1 MFDIPG
7 QVRWGSE
14 DCNRIWRGIHWAL
27 LQFDDFSRGTVRHG
41 YLVGSVAAVLLVGVT
56 AALVLPRGG
65 TPPAG
70 KASTQPAL
78 SPGGPPPTAPDRAGP
93 SLVPQPAVPVSPSF
107 DVVKVGPTGTA
118 VIAGRAEPGSKV
130 TVRDGDKVIGEV
142 TADRRGEWVLVP
154 DQPIGPGD
162 RLLSLE
168 ASGPTVGATVKS
180 DETVALSISPPKPGG
195 KEETALAVVLPRNGN
210 GAARV
215 LQRPDGSLPSSQG
228 TPSADKPLALS
239 LDALEYDDQGR
250 AVLSGRATP
259 GATVQIYAGNQPLA
273 TATADAAGEWSATS
287 ARVVGPGRVELR
299 LDQLGKDARVV
310 QRIVVPLA
318 QAAAAEL
325 TPGQSYTVQPGNN
338 LWQIS
343 RRAYGVGTR
352 YLIIY
357 SANLGQIRDPERIYP
372 GQVFRLP
379 KS

>member
-1 MFDIPG
+1 M
-7 QVRWGSE
+7 
-14 DCNRIWRGIHWAL
+14 
-27 LQFDDFSRGTVRHG
+27 LQFDDFSRGTVRRG
-41 YLVGSVAAVLLVGVT
+41 YLVGSTVAILLLG
-56 AALVLPRGG
+56 AAAFLVFPRSGA
-65 TPPAG
+65 PPAG

-78 SPGGPPPTAPDRAGP
+78 ATGGPGPAAQDKAGP
-93 SLVPQPAVPVSPSF
+93 SPVPQAAAPASPSF
-107 DVVKVGPTGTA
+107 DIVKIGPSGTA

-130 TVRDGDKVIGEV
+130 VVRDGDKVIGEV

-168 ASGPTVGATVKS
+168 ASGPNSGATVKS
-180 DETVALSISPPKPGG
+180 DETVALSIGAPKPGG
-195 KEETALAVVLPRNGN
+195 KGETALAVVLPRNGS

-215 LQRPDGSLPSSQG
+215 LQRPDGSLPS

-239 LDALEYDDQGR
+239 MDTLEYDDQGR

-273 TATADAAGEWSATS
+273 TATANAAGEWSATS
-287 ARVVGPGRVELR
+287 ARAVDPGRVQLR

-318 QAAAAEL
+318 QAVSEL
-325 TPGQSYTVQPGNN
+325 TPGQTYTVQPGNN

-343 RRAYGVGTR
+343 RRAYGIGTR

-357 SANLGQIRDPERIYP
+357 SANLGQIHDPERIYP
-372 GQVFRLP
+372 GQVFKVP

>member
-1 MFDIPG
+1 L
-7 QVRWGSE
+7 R
-14 DCNRIWRGIHWAL
+14 
-27 LQFDDFSRGTVRHG
+27 QFDDYSRGTVQQH
-41 YLVGSVAAVLLVGVT
+41 YLVGSAVAVLLFGAT
-56 AALVLPRGG
+56 AAMFLPRSG
-65 TPPAG
+65 TPPGG
-70 KASTQPAL
+70 KANTQTAAPA
-78 SPGGPPPTAPDRAGP
+78 TPDRAGP
-93 SLVPQPAVPVSPSF
+93 SLVPELVAPVTPSF
-107 DVVKVGPTGTA
+107 DIVKVGPAGTA

-130 TVRDGDKVIGEV
+130 TVRDGDRVIGAV

-162 RLLSLE
+162 RLLSLD
-168 ASGPTVGATVKS
+168 ASGPKDGGTVKS
-180 DETVALSISPPKPGG
+180 EETVALSISPPKPGG

-239 LDALEYDDQGR
+239 MDALEYDDQGR
-250 AVLSGRATP
+250 AVISGRASP
-259 GATVQIYAGNQPLA
+259 GATVQIYAGNQSLA

-287 ARVVGPGRVELR
+287 TRAVGPGRVELR

-325 TPGQSYTVQPGNN
+325 IPGQSYTVQPGNN

-343 RRAYGVGTR
+343 RRTYGAGTR

-357 SANLGQIRDPERIYP
+357 SANLGQIRDPEHIYP

>member
-1 MFDIPG
+1 
-7 QVRWGSE
+7 VRQ
-14 DCNRIWRGIHWAL
+14 D
-27 LQFDDFSRGTVRHG
+27 
-41 YLVGSVAAVLLVGVT
+41 YLVGSAVAVLLFGAT
-56 AALVLPRGG
+56 AAIFLTRSG
-65 TPPAG
+65 TPPGG
-70 KASTQPAL
+70 KANTQTAA
-78 SPGGPPPTAPDRAGP
+78 SPGGAAPATQDRAGP
-93 SLVPQPAVPVSPSF
+93 SLAPQPAAPVSPSF

-130 TVRDGDKVIGEV
+130 IVRDGDKVIGEV

-154 DQPIGPGD
+154 DRPIGPGD

-168 ASGPTVGATVKS
+168 ASGPNGDATVKS

-195 KEETALAVVLPRNGN
+195 NETALAVVVPRNGN

-215 LQRPDGSLPSSQG
+215 LQRPDGSSPSSQG

-239 LDALEYDDQGR
+239 MDALEYDDQGR
-250 AVLSGRATP
+250 IVLSGRATP

-287 ARVVGPGRVELR
+287 TRVVAPGRVELR

-310 QRIVVPLA
+310 QRIVVPFA
-318 QAAAAEL
+318 QAAAADL
-325 TPGQSYTVQPGNN
+325 MPGQSYTVQPGNN

-357 SANLGQIRDPERIYP
+357 SANLSQIRDPERIYP
-372 GQVFRLP
+372 GQVFKLP

>member
-1 MFDIPG
+1 
-7 QVRWGSE
+7 
-14 DCNRIWRGIHWAL
+14 
-27 LQFDDFSRGTVRHG
+27 VRHS
-41 YLVGSVAAVLLVGVT
+41 YLVGSAVAVLLVG
-56 AALVLPRGG
+56 AAAVLVLPRSGA
-65 TPPAG
+65 PPDG
-70 KASTQPAL
+70 KAATQAARP
-78 SPGGPPPTAPDRAGP
+78 PGGPAPAGEDRAEPG
-93 SLVPQPAVPVSPSF
+93 LAPQPSAPTLPTF

-168 ASGPTVGATVKS
+168 ASGPRDGATVKS
-180 DETVALSISPPKPGG
+180 DETVALSISPPKASG
-195 KEETALAVVLPRNGN
+195 KEATALAVVLPRNGN

-318 QAAAAEL
+318 EAATAEL
-325 TPGQSYTVQPGNN
+325 VPGQSYTVQPGNN

-357 SANLGQIRDPERIYP
+357 SANLSQIRDPERIYP
-372 GQVFRLP
+372 GQVFRVP

>member
-1 MFDIPG
+1 M
-7 QVRWGSE
+7 
-14 DCNRIWRGIHWAL
+14 
-27 LQFDDFSRGTVRHG
+27 RHS
-41 YLVGSVAAVLLVGVT
+41 YLVGSAVAVLLVG
-56 AALVLPRGG
+56 AAAVLVLPRSGA
-65 TPPAG
+65 PPDG
-70 KASTQPAL
+70 KAATQAARP
-78 SPGGPPPTAPDRAGP
+78 PGGPAPAGEDRAEPG
-93 SLVPQPAVPVSPSF
+93 LAPQPSAPTLPTF

-168 ASGPTVGATVKS
+168 ASGPNSGATVKS

-239 LDALEYDDQGR
+239 MDALEYDDQGR

-318 QAAAAEL
+318 EAATAEL
-325 TPGQSYTVQPGNN
+325 VPGQSYTVQPGNN

-357 SANLGQIRDPERIYP
+357 SANLSQIRDPERIYP
-372 GQVFRLP
+372 GQVFRVP

>member
-1 MFDIPG
+1 MFLPRSSTHPG
-7 QVRWGSE
+7 
-14 DCNRIWRGIHWAL
+14 
-27 LQFDDFSRGTVRHG
+27 GTANTQM
-41 YLVGSVAAVLLVGVT
+41 AAV
-56 AALVLPRGG
+56 
-65 TPPAG
+65 PA
-70 KASTQPAL
+70 T
-78 SPGGPPPTAPDRAGP
+78 PDRAGP
-93 SLVPQPAVPVSPSF
+93 GLTPQPAAPVAPSF
-107 DVVKVGPTGTA
+107 DIVKIGPSGTA

-130 TVRDGDKVIGEV
+130 TVRDGNKVIGAV

-168 ASGPTVGATVKS
+168 ASGPGGGATVKS

-215 LQRPDGSLPSSQG
+215 LQRPDGSLPSSRG
-228 TPSADKPLALS
+228 TTSADKPLALS
-239 LDALEYDDQGR
+239 MDALEYDDQGR

-287 ARVVGPGRVELR
+287 TRVVGPGRVELR

-325 TPGQSYTVQPGNN
+325 IPGQSYTVQPGNN

-357 SANLGQIRDPERIYP
+357 SANLGQIRDPEHIYP
-372 GQVFRLP
+372 GQVFKLP

>member
-1 MFDIPG
+1 
-7 QVRWGSE
+7 
-14 DCNRIWRGIHWAL
+14 
-27 LQFDDFSRGTVRHG
+27 
-41 YLVGSVAAVLLVGVT
+41 
-56 AALVLPRGG
+56 
-65 TPPAG
+65 
-70 KASTQPAL
+70 
-78 SPGGPPPTAPDRAGP
+78 
-93 SLVPQPAVPVSPSF
+93 
-107 DVVKVGPTGTA
+107 
-118 VIAGRAEPGSKV
+118 V
-130 TVRDGDKVIGEV
+130 TVRDGDKVIGDV

-168 ASGPTVGATVKS
+168 ASGPNSSATIKS

-195 KEETALAVVLPRNGN
+195 KEETALAVVLPREGN
-210 GAARV
+210 AAPRV
-215 LQRPDGSLPSSQG
+215 LQRPDGSLPSGQG

-239 LDALEYDDQGR
+239 MDTLEYDDQGR

-273 TATADAAGEWSATS
+273 TATANAAGEWSATS
-287 ARVVGPGRVELR
+287 TRAVDPGRVQLR

-318 QAAAAEL
+318 QAAAGEL
-325 TPGQSYTVQPGNN
+325 TPGQTYTVQPGNN

-343 RRAYGVGTR
+343 RRAYGIGTR

-372 GQVFRLP
+372 GQVFKVP

>member
-1 MFDIPG
+1 
-7 QVRWGSE
+7 
-14 DCNRIWRGIHWAL
+14 
-27 LQFDDFSRGTVRHG
+27 VRHG
-41 YLVGSVAAVLLVGVT
+41 YLVGSAVVVLLVGG
-56 AALVLPRGG
+56 AAVLVLPRSG
-65 TPPAG
+65 TPPAE
-70 KASTQPAL
+70 KASTQPVVSA
-78 SPGGPPPTAPDRAGP
+78 GGPASNREDRTGPNLVAQPNAPVA
-93 SLVPQPAVPVSPSF
+93 PSF
-107 DVVKVGPTGTA
+107 DVVKVGPSGTA

-130 TVRDGDKVIGEV
+130 TVRDGDKVIGAV

-168 ASGPTVGATVKS
+168 ASGPKEGATVKS

-215 LQRPDGSLPSSQG
+215 LQRPDGSLPS

-239 LDALEYDDQGR
+239 MDALEYDDQGR

-287 ARVVGPGRVELR
+287 TRAVGPGRVELR
-299 LDQLGKDARVV
+299 LDQMGKDARVV

-325 TPGQSYTVQPGNN
+325 TPGQSYIVQPGNN

>member
-1 MFDIPG
+1 
-7 QVRWGSE
+7 VRY
-14 DCNRIWRGIHWAL
+14 
-27 LQFDDFSRGTVRHG
+27 G
-41 YLVGSVAAVLLVGVT
+41 YLVGSAVAALLVGG
-56 AALVLPRGG
+56 AAVVVLPRSGA
-65 TPPAG
+65 PPAG
-70 KASTQPAL
+70 KSTTQAAL
-78 SPGGPPPTAPDRAGP
+78 SKAGP
-93 SLVPQPAVPVSPSF
+93 APAEENRAEPGLAPQPSAPVLPSF

-154 DQPIGPGD
+154 DQPISPGD

-168 ASGPTVGATVKS
+168 ASGPKVGATVKS
-180 DETVALSISPPKPGG
+180 EETVALSISPPKPGG
-195 KEETALAVVLPRNGN
+195 KEETALAVVLPRNGS

-228 TPSADKPLALS
+228 TPSVDKPLALS
-239 LDALEYDDQGR
+239 MDALEYDDQGR

-273 TATADAAGEWSATS
+273 TATADAAGEWSTTS
-287 ARVVGPGRVELR
+287 TRVVGPGRVELR
-299 LDQLGKDARVV
+299 VDQLGKDARVV

-318 QAAAAEL
+318 QAATAEL
-325 TPGQSYTVQPGNN
+325 IPGQSYTVQPGNN

-357 SANLGQIRDPERIYP
+357 SANLSQIRDPERIYP
-372 GQVFRLP
+372 GQVFRVP

>member
-1 MFDIPG
+1 MFDIAGQAWPG
-7 QVRWGSE
+7 GE
-14 DCNRIWRGIHWAL
+14 DCKRICRGIHWAM
-27 LQFDDFSRGTVRHG
+27 LQFDDFSRGTVRRG
-41 YLVGSVAAVLLVGVT
+41 YLVGSAVAILLLGAAAVLVFQ
-56 AALVLPRGG
+56 RSG
-65 TPPAG
+65 TPPVV
-70 KASTQPAL
+70 KSSTQRAV
-78 SPGGPPPTAPDRAGP
+78 SPGGPAPNQEDRTGPNLAAQPTAPVA
-93 SLVPQPAVPVSPSF
+93 PSF
-107 DVVKVGPTGTA
+107 DVVKVGPSGTA

-142 TADRRGEWVLVP
+142 TSDRRGEWVLVP

-168 ASGPTVGATVKS
+168 ASGPKDGATVKS
-180 DETVALSISPPKPGG
+180 DETVALSISPPKAGG
-195 KEETALAVVLPRNGN
+195 KEETALAVVLPRNGS

-228 TPSADKPLALS
+228 TPSVDKALALS
-239 LDALEYDDQGR
+239 MDALEYDDHGR

-287 ARVVGPGRVELR
+287 SRVIRPGRVELR

-318 QAAAAEL
+318 QAATAEL
-325 TPGQSYTVQPGNN
+325 IPGQSYTVQPGNN

-357 SANLGQIRDPERIYP
+357 SANLSQIRDPERIYP
-372 GQVFRLP
+372 GQVFRVP

>member
-1 MFDIPG
+1 M
-7 QVRWGSE
+7 
-14 DCNRIWRGIHWAL
+14 
-27 LQFDDFSRGTVRHG
+27 RHG
-41 YLVGSVAAVLLVGVT
+41 YLVGSAVAVLLVGG
-56 AALVLPRGG
+56 AAVLVVPRSGA
-65 TPPAG
+65 P
-70 KASTQPAL
+70 
-78 SPGGPPPTAPDRAGP
+78 PGGKPSTRTALAPGAAAPATQDREEP
-93 SLVPQPAVPVSPSF
+93 SLVPQPSAPVSPSF

-168 ASGPTVGATVKS
+168 ASGPKAGVTVRS
-180 DETVALSISPPKPGG
+180 DETVALSISPSKPGG
-195 KEETALAVVLPRNGN
+195 KEETALAVVLPRDGN

-215 LQRPDGSLPSSQG
+215 LQRPDRSLPSSPG
-228 TPSADKPLALS
+228 TPSTDKQLALS
-239 LDALEYDDQGR
+239 MDALEYDDQGR
-250 AVLSGRATP
+250 VVLSGRATP
-259 GATVQIYAGNQPLA
+259 GASVQIYAGNQPLA

-287 ARVVGPGRVELR
+287 TRVVGPGRVELR
-299 LDQLGKDARVV
+299 IDQLGKDARVV
-310 QRIVVPLA
+310 QRIVMPLA

-325 TPGQSYTVQPGNN
+325 TPGQIYTVQPGNN

-357 SANLGQIRDPERIYP
+357 SANLSQIRDPERIYP

>member
-1 MFDIPG
+1 M
-7 QVRWGSE
+7 
-14 DCNRIWRGIHWAL
+14 
-27 LQFDDFSRGTVRHG
+27 RHA
-41 YLVGSVAAVLLVGVT
+41 YLVGSAVAVLLVG
-56 AALVLPRGG
+56 AAAVLVIPRSDA
-65 TPPAG
+65 PPAG
-70 KASTQPAL
+70 KGSTQAAR
-78 SPGGPPPTAPDRAGP
+78 SPGGAAPTGEARAKP
-93 SLVPQPAVPVSPSF
+93 RLVPQPAAPQPGPPVLPSF
-107 DVVKVGPTGTA
+107 DVVKVGPSGTA

-168 ASGPTVGATVKS
+168 ASGPKGGATVRS

-195 KEETALAVVLPRNGN
+195 QAETALAVVLPRDGN

-215 LQRPDGSLPSSQG
+215 LQRPDGSLPSGQG

-239 LDALEYDDQGR
+239 MDTLEYDDQGR

-273 TATADAAGEWSATS
+273 TATANAAGEWSATS
-287 ARVVGPGRVELR
+287 ARAVDPGRVQLR

-318 QAAAAEL
+318 QAAAGEL
-325 TPGQSYTVQPGNN
+325 RPGQTYTVQPGNN

-372 GQVFRLP
+372 GQVFKLP